1 MQPRSWRAGFSII
14 EIGVVII
21 LIGIMVLTAI
31 PKVDRSVESVTVDR
45 AAGLIALTLERSF
58 TLASRQRKPVT
69 VACEGSTVS
78 CPTMILE
85 VRDCV
90 VTGQL
95 CLRRS
100 LGGSSEFALDSLT
113 LSEPTVK
120 VMPFGVAQI
129 STAPFTITLVKGDAR
144 RRVTMSSAGMVRVER
159 G

>member
-1 MQPRSWRAGFSII
+1 MQPGSGRAGFSII

-129 STAPFTITLVKGDAR
+129 GTPPFTITLVKGDAR

>member
-1 MQPRSWRAGFSII
+1 MQPRAWRAGFSII

-21 LIGIMVLTAI
+21 LVGIMVLTAI
-31 PKVDRSVESVTVDR
+31 PRVDRSVESVTVDR
-45 AAGLIALTLERSF
+45 AASLIALTLERSF

-69 VACEGSTVS
+69 VACEGSTVA
-78 CPTMILE
+78 CPTMTLE

-90 VTGQL
+90 VPGQL
-95 CLRRS
+95 CLRRN
-100 LGGSSEFALDSLT
+100 LGGASEFALDSLT

-129 STAPFTITLVKGDAR
+129 GAAPFTITLVKGNAR